1 MHDTI
6 ASMYIDI
13 FPKKSWIKIG
23 LLAGAFIF
31 AYIPAIS
38 LLAGTWLSRD
48 DSSHGFLVP
57 FISLYFV
64 WTKRERLSQIPIIP
78 NISGGITI
86 IVIASI
92 LLIMG
97 SVSGVAIAQEMSILL
112 VIPGIV
118 LLLLGM
124 PYIIA
129 LALPLTYLIF
139 MSPILNVFLDKIR
152 WPLQLFSAKFAG
164 VILKY
169 AGIPAYQYKNYI
181 ELPNIT
187 LEVADV
193 CSGVN
198 YLISIIAIAIPIAF
212 LTQKAWQRKIVIIS
226 SAVSIGILAN
236 VARIIL
242 IGIWTTYNIG
252 ENSHGPN
259 HIFRGLFVSVIGF
272 VFLFIVAWVFA
283 ETSPLSVIKSNTE
296 KRIATSGITI
306 NTQQFNKAWLIAIAL
321 LLSIGSYLFLYNPQ
335 PIPLKRNLKEL
346 PIAIGDWRLANTE
359 YQKNL
364 FEVQG
369 ADSEVIKVYKNASG
383 REIKLYIGYFE
394 LQKQDKELINYRLQG
409 LYNNAKEIEISADS
423 YGQIKVNEAILQNA
437 SQNLIVLYWY
447 NINGRIIADNRR
459 AKVITA
465 IDGLIYRQTNGAII
479 MVYSDLKHHDDQQ
492 KALKNEIE
500 FTKEIIPVL
509 QGYIP

>member
-1 MHDTI
+1 
-6 ASMYIDI
+6 MYIDI

-38 LLAGTWLSRD
+38 LLVGTWLSRD

-64 WTKRERLSQIPIIP
+64 WAKKERLREIPIIP
-78 NISGGITI
+78 NISGGLTI

-97 SVSGVAIAQEMSILL
+97 SVSGVAIAEEVSLLL

-118 LLLLGM
+118 LILLGM

-139 MSPILNVFLDKIR
+139 MSPILNVFLDRIR
-152 WPLQLFSAKFAG
+152 WPLQLFSARFAG
-164 VILKY
+164 IILKY
-169 AGIPAYQYKNYI
+169 VGIPAYQYKNYI

-212 LTQKAWQRKIVIIS
+212 LTQKAWQRRTVIIS
-226 SAVSIGILAN
+226 SAVIIGILAN

-242 IGIWTTYNIG
+242 IGIWTTYNMG
-252 ENSHGPN
+252 ENTHGPN

-296 KRIATSGITI
+296 KRIATSGIAI
-306 NTQQFNKAWLIAIAL
+306 NMQQFNKAWLIAMAL
-321 LLSIGSYLFLYNPQ
+321 LLSIGGYLFLYNPQ

-346 PIAIGDWRLANTE
+346 PIAIGDWKLANTE

-369 ADSEVIKVYKNASG
+369 ADAEVIKVYKNASG

-423 YGQIKVNEAILQNA
+423 YGQIKVNETILQNA
-437 SQNLIVLYWY
+437 SQNLMVLYWY
-447 NINGRIIADNRR
+447 NINGRIIANNHR
-459 AKVITA
+459 AKFITA
-465 IDGLIYRQTNGAII
+465 LDGLIHRQTNGAII
-479 MVYSDLKHHDDQQ
+479 MVYANLKDSDDQNRAS
-492 KALKNEIE
+492 KDMKE
-500 FTKEIIPVL
+500 FVEEIIPIL
-509 QGYIP
+509 HNYLP

>member
-1 MHDTI
+1 MHNAI
-6 ASMYIDI
+6 ARMYIDI
-13 FPKKSWIKIG
+13 FPRKIWVKIG

-38 LLAGTWLSRD
+38 LLVGTWLGRD

-64 WTKRERLSQIPIIP
+64 WTKRERLSQIPIMP

-86 IVIASI
+86 IFIASI

-164 VILKY
+164 IILKY
-169 AGIPAYQYKNYI
+169 VGIPAYQYRNYI

-198 YLISIIAIAIPIAF
+198 YLISIIAIAIPIAYF
-212 LTQKAWQRKIVIIS
+212 TQKSWQRKTVIIS
-226 SAVSIGILAN
+226 SAVIIGILAN

-272 VFLFIVAWVFA
+272 VFLFIAAWVFA

-296 KRIATSGITI
+296 KRIATSGLTVNI
-306 NTQQFNKAWLIAIAL
+306 QQFNKAWLIAIAL
-321 LLSIGSYLFLYNPQ
+321 LLSIGGYLFLYNPQ
-335 PIPLKRNLKEL
+335 PIPLKRNFKEL
-346 PIAIGDWRLANTE
+346 PIAIGDWKLANTE

-364 FEVQG
+364 FEVHG
-369 ADSEVIKVYKNASG
+369 ADAEVIKVYKNTSG

-394 LQKQDKELINYRLQG
+394 SQRQDKELINYRLQG
-409 LYNNAKEIEISADS
+409 LYNNAREIKILADS

-437 SQNLIVLYWY
+437 SQNLMVLYWY
-447 NINGRIIADNRR
+447 NINGRIIANNRR
-459 AKVITA
+459 AKFITA
-465 IDGLIYRQTNGAII
+465 LDGLIHRQTNGAII
-479 MVYSDLKHHDDQQ
+479 MVYANLKDSDDQNRAS
-492 KALKNEIE
+492 KDMKE
-500 FTKEIIPVL
+500 FVEEIIPVIHNYL
-509 QGYIP
+509 P